1 MQNKFKTFAYIACL
15 LYSMIIGIFRAE
27 WLQLLL
33 ETTQIKMQNKFKKKA
48 IINNQ
53 NAPAQT
59 KLKSTGD
66 IISFVNTLKFS
77 KRNNETSTVREW
89 I

>member
-1 MQNKFKTFAYIACL
+1 MFARKLGMGLNNDYRYIAHRIT
-15 LYSMIIGIFRAE
+15 SNFVGNNWDKNAKGII
-27 WLQLLL
+27 
-33 ETTQIKMQNKFKKKA
+33 KKA

-53 NAPAQT
+53 NAPSQN
-59 KLKSTGD
+59 KLKLTGD
-66 IISFVNTLKFS
+66 IISLVNTLKFS

>member
-1 MQNKFKTFAYIACL
+1 
-15 LYSMIIGIFRAE
+15 MIIGIFRAE

-33 ETTQIKMQNKFKKKA
+33 ETTQIRMQKEFKKKKKT
-48 IINNQ
+48 IINNENALSQ
-53 NAPAQT
+53 N
-59 KLKSTGD
+59 KLKLTGD
-66 IISFVNTLKFS
+66 IISFVNTSKFS

>member
-1 MQNKFKTFAYIACL
+1 
-15 LYSMIIGIFRAE
+15 MIIGIFRAE

-33 ETTQIKMQNKFKKKA
+33 ETTQIRMQKELKKKKKT
-48 IINNQ
+48 IINNE
-53 NAPAQT
+53 NAPSQN
-59 KLKSTGD
+59 KLKLTGD
-66 IISFVNTLKFS
+66 IISFVNTSKFS